1 MHLGNIVI
9 IDGVSNSGKT
19 TLCKV
24 LTKDEN
30 NVLIEEVPLFIKNHK
45 ELFMGKELHGIP
57 KNKEEEIANQR
68 FLLEAE
74 LERVKLAYYIIKSG
88 KNAILDRSF
97 LSTVSVAYS
106 LDDNNL
112 FGGIYINSV
121 KLLREYYHFINDLQL
136 NECIKYIF
144 LITNPNMVKKR
155 NETREKT
162 LSDDWISPKLM
173 NMQNKF
179 FVNQI
184 DICSAKLIDTTDL
197 TLEEVL
203 NKLLEVTK
211 KRSR

>member
-211 KRSR
+211 KRSK

>member
-144 LITNPNMVKKR
+144 LITDPNMVKKR

-173 NMQNKF
+173 NMQNSF

>member
-144 LITNPNMVKKR
+144 LITDPNMVKKR

-173 NMQNKF
+173 NMQNRF

-211 KRSR
+211 KRSK

>member
-1 MHLGNIVI
+1 M
-9 IDGVSNSGKT
+9 
-19 TLCKV
+19 
-24 LTKDEN
+24 
-30 NVLIEEVPLFIKNHK
+30 
-45 ELFMGKELHGIP
+45 
-57 KNKEEEIANQR
+57 
-68 FLLEAE
+68 
-74 LERVKLAYYIIKSG
+74 
-88 KNAILDRSF
+88 
-97 LSTVSVAYS
+97 AYS

-112 FGGIYINSV
+112 FWGIYINSV

-144 LITNPNMVKKR
+144 LITDPNMVKKR
-155 NETREKT
+155 NETREKI

-173 NMQNKF
+173 NMQNRF

-203 NKLLEVTK
+203 NRLLEVTK

>member
-144 LITNPNMVKKR
+144 LITDSNMVKKR

-173 NMQNKF
+173 NMQNRF

-211 KRSR
+211 KRSK

>member
-1 MHLGNIVI
+1 M
-9 IDGVSNSGKT
+9 
-19 TLCKV
+19 
-24 LTKDEN
+24 
-30 NVLIEEVPLFIKNHK
+30 
-45 ELFMGKELHGIP
+45 
-57 KNKEEEIANQR
+57 
-68 FLLEAE
+68 
-74 LERVKLAYYIIKSG
+74 
-88 KNAILDRSF
+88 
-97 LSTVSVAYS
+97 AYS

-112 FGGIYINSV
+112 FWGIYINSV

-144 LITNPNMVKKR
+144 LDPNMVKKR

>member
-1 MHLGNIVI
+1 MHLGNIII

-97 LSTVSVAYS
+97 FSTVSVAYS

-144 LITNPNMVKKR
+144 LITDPNMVKKR

-173 NMQNKF
+173 NMQNRF

>member
-1 MHLGNIVI
+1 MNLGNIII

-19 TLCKV
+19 TLCES
-24 LTKDEN
+24 LTKDED

-45 ELFMGKELHGIP
+45 ELFMGKELPGIP

-106 LDDNNL
+106 LDDNNS
-112 FGGIYINSV
+112 FWGTYINSV

-144 LITNPNMVKKR
+144 LITDPNMVKKR
-155 NETREKT
+155 NETREKS

-173 NMQNKF
+173 NMKNSF
-179 FVNQI
+179 FVSQSNS
-184 DICSAKLIDTTDL
+184 CNTKLIDTTDL

-203 NKLLEVTK
+203 NRLLEVTK

>member
-30 NVLIEEVPLFIKNHK
+30 NVLIEEVPLFIKNYK

-144 LITNPNMVKKR
+144 LITDPNMVKKR

-173 NMQNKF
+173 NMQNRF

>member
-136 NECIKYIF
+136 SECIKYIF
-144 LITNPNMVKKR
+144 LITDPNMVKKR

-162 LSDDWISPKLM
+162 LSDDWISTKLM
-173 NMQNKF
+173 NMQNRF

-203 NKLLEVTK
+203 KKLLEVTK

>member
-106 LDDNNL
+106 LDNNNL

-144 LITNPNMVKKR
+144 LITDPNMVKKR

-173 NMQNKF
+173 NMQNRF

>member
-144 LITNPNMVKKR
+144 LITDPNMVKKR

-162 LSDDWISPKLM
+162 LSDDWISTKLM
-173 NMQNKF
+173 NMQNRF

-203 NKLLEVTK
+203 KKLLEVTK

>member
-1 MHLGNIVI
+1 MHLGNIII

-144 LITNPNMVKKR
+144 LITDPNMVKKR

-162 LSDDWISPKLM
+162 LSDDWISTKLM
-173 NMQNKF
+173 NMQNRF

-203 NKLLEVTK
+203 KKLLEVTK

>member
-57 KNKEEEIANQR
+57 KNKEEEIANQG

-144 LITNPNMVKKR
+144 LITDSNMVKKR

-173 NMQNKF
+173 NMQNRF

-211 KRSR
+211 KRSK

>member
-144 LITNPNMVKKR
+144 LDPNMVKKR

-162 LSDDWISPKLM
+162 LSDDWISTKLM
-173 NMQNKF
+173 NMQNRF

-203 NKLLEVTK
+203 KKLLEVTK